1 MPLTVPA
8 PIETPRLVVRQIA
21 EPDLPGLMAVNG
33 DDTVTQ
39 FLPYATWRSMDDATA
54 WYRRI
59 AGIQATG
66 NAVQFAIVS
75 RDDASVI
82 GACLLFNFNEG
93 SARAELGYVL
103 GRAHW
108 GRGLAREAAGALVG
122 AAFGPMGL
130 RRLEAEVNPLNRP
143 SVRLLQS
150 LGFTREG
157 LLRQR
162 WVGKGA
168 AYDVELHGLLRDEW
182 QQPGT

>member
-1 MPLTVPA
+1 MPLTPPA
-8 PIETPRLVVRQIA
+8 PVETPRLVVRPIA
-21 EPDLPGLMAVNG
+21 ETDLPGLLAVNG
-33 DDTVTQ
+33 DDAVTQ
-39 FLPYATWRSMDDATA
+39 FLPYATWRSPDDAAA
-54 WYRRI
+54 WYQRI
-59 AGIQATG
+59 AGLQATG
-66 NAVQFAIVS
+66 NAVQFVVLS
-75 RDDASVI
+75 RDDASVV

-108 GRGLAREAAGALVG
+108 GRGFAREAVAALVDT
-122 AAFGPMGL
+122 AFGAMGL

-162 WVGKGA
+162 WVGKGKT
-168 AYDVELHGLLRDEW
+168 YDVELHGLLSAEW
-182 QQPGT
+182 QAAR

>member
-1 MPLTVPA
+1 MPLTPPA
-8 PIETPRLVVRQIA
+8 PIETPRLVVRQITEA
-21 EPDLPGLMAVNG
+21 DLPGLMAVNG

-39 FLPYATWRSMDDATA
+39 FLPYATWRSIDDASA
-54 WYRRI
+54 WYQRI
-59 AGIQATG
+59 AAIQATG
-66 NAVQFAIVS
+66 NAVQFVILS

-82 GACLLFNFNEG
+82 GAGLLFNFNEG

-108 GRGLAREAAGALVG
+108 GCGLAREAVAALVG
-122 AAFGPMGL
+122 VAFGSMGV
-130 RRLEAEVNPLNRP
+130 RRLEAEVNPLNRS

-162 WVGKGA
+162 WVGKGST
-168 AYDVELHGLLRDEW
+168 YDVELHGLLSAEW
-182 QQPGT
+182 QPAR

>member
-8 PIETPRLVVRQIA
+8 PIDTPRLVVRQVT
-21 EPDLPGLMAVNG
+21 EPDLAGLMAVNG
-33 DDTVTQ
+33 DDTVTRH
-39 FLPYATWRSMDDATA
+39 LPYATWRSMDDATA
-54 WYRRI
+54 WYQRI
-59 AGIQATG
+59 TSIQATG
-66 NAVQFAIVS
+66 NAVQFVILS
-75 RDDASVI
+75 RDDASVV

-103 GRAHW
+103 GQAHW
-108 GRGLAREAAGALVG
+108 GRGLAREAIGALVG
-122 AAFGPMGL
+122 VAFGPMGV
-130 RRLEAEVNPLNRP
+130 RRLEAEVSPLNQP

-168 AYDVELHGLLRDEW
+168 AYDVELHGLLSAEW
-182 QQPGT
+182 RPAR